1 MLLQD
6 RLMNIINLKLSERK
20 ELMRYAINTQEVK
33 VKPYSFEYN
42 RPAYIV
48 VVEFDDCEIQIY
60 YIECKF
66 EDEYGD
72 WEESYR
78 FISSVQKLTY

>member
-6 RLMNIINLKLSERK
+6 RLMNITNLKLSERK
-20 ELMRYAINTQEVK
+20 ELMRYAINNQEVELEI
-33 VKPYSFEYN
+33 YSNEYN
-42 RPAYIV
+42 TPAYIAIV
-48 VVEFDDCEIQIY
+48 AFDDCEIQIY

-66 EDEYGD
+66 KDEYGE